1 MCVYVCAWCAQNCC
15 CPQLLHR
22 LRPVRID
29 LTLLGLSTKLFER
42 LVFFLRVRG
51 CLSGFTGVSVV
62 SVRRAA
68 HSATVFFAHGSRG
81 SGTTTAVSFFAAQK
95 QRESILCCE
104 RCVCVCVRACVGVL
118 VCTCVRIIL
127 LTCSLSSRFADSPA
141 SEQLVNARKYA
152 CALPPTGRSQ
162 DSSPL
167 DQRPPA
173 MSGFGRALSSQAA
186 ARRRT
191 KP

>member
-1 MCVYVCAWCAQNCC
+1 MCVCVCAWCAQNCC

-29 LTLLGLSTKLFER
+29 LTLLGLSTKLFVR
-42 LVFFLRVRG
+42 LVFFLPVRG

-104 RCVCVCVRACVGVL
+104 RCVCLCACVCWCVGVH
-118 VCTCVRIIL
+118 VCAHYIIDMFTFQPFCGQPSKRTTRKRPKVCMRSAACWPL
-127 LTCSLSSRFADSPA
+127 ARPFA
-141 SEQLVNARKYA
+141 
-152 CALPPTGRSQ
+152 T
-162 DSSPL
+162 
-167 DQRPPA
+167 
-173 MSGFGRALSSQAA
+173 
-186 ARRRT
+186 
-191 KP
+191 